1 MPESKARVAQ
11 WHPACSVCHKAQEG
25 RGLGAFHCCFKER
38 VAIVIKHTRVDTYY
52 HWNKPEVAVLTFSL
66 AGLTHSSLPTVNTGK

>member
-1 MPESKARVAQ
+1 M
-11 WHPACSVCHKAQEG
+11 
-25 RGLGAFHCCFKER
+25 GAFHCCFKER

-66 AGLTHSSLPTVNTGK
+66 AGLTHSGLPTVNTGK